1 MTGAQESAA
10 EAGNVRASDLVEPE
24 LAEAAAAA
32 VVEWTE
38 PGHEPA
44 AGVAEIVR
52 TAAAEVGTDATGKRS
67 KSKKLQLRCIVQHA
81 YIFS

>member
-10 EAGNVRASDLVEPE
+10 EAGNVGASDLVEPE

-44 AGVAEIVR
+44 AGVAETVR
-52 TAAAEVGTDATGKRS
+52 TAAAAEVGTDATGKRS
-67 KSKKLQLRCIVQHA
+67 NQRIHSCTAL
-81 YIFS
+81 FS